1 MSPAAWTLIMLVA
14 TAVCAFTLKSPQ
26 NPLRGFITTR
36 LFFVHII
43 LGFITTGLAVATV
56 VSQ

>member
-1 MSPAAWTLIMLVA
+1 MSLAAWTLIMLVA
-14 TAVCAFTLKSPQ
+14 TAVRAFTLKSPQ
-26 NPLRGFITTR
+26 NPLCGFITTC

-43 LGFITTGLAVATV
+43 LGFITTGLAAATV

>member
-14 TAVCAFTLKSPQ
+14 TAICAFTLKIPQ